1 MIKYDYI
8 EPFNLENIEF
18 LGAYCYKYGDKSL
31 LLSNQGTSI
40 ILSNKLVA
48 EILNHELSENLS
60 IKLYQRGFVKL
71 FDKERFI
78 ENEDNLPTFFMI
90 DFTTKCNL
98 NCIYCLRH
106 FENEGKSIDKKSLD
120 DICDY
125 IISYCK
131 KHKINNISFQP
142 WGGEPLIEIDKI
154 IDSKKR
160 FEDAGINVDYTVQTN
175 GLLLSKENYIKL
187 QENGIGFGISL
198 DGNKEVHDS
207 HRVDLKGNKTFDNLI
222 NRLEDIRKIDPECK
236 FSTLSVNS
244 MYTLE
249 HIEESVRYLVEEQR
263 IEFLKFN
270 LVHPNGEDF
279 DWNMLIKKEDMEK
292 FATKLFNAVINENK
306 KGYAITEANIKTKI
320 LNIINQ
326 SENDLCHTN
335 GCKGGRKFIS
345 FSQDGNIYPCE
356 MIGSEINCLGNIYDG
371 NDLADLIDKA
381 LTTKPYFKEKKNEKC
396 DSCPYYTF
404 CKGGCT
410 ASAMAYNKK
419 SGEIDDVECNFNL
432 AIYPLIIELILKEP
446 ELAEKL
452 TRKNIRL
459 L

>member
-249 HIEESVRYLVEEQR
+249 HIEESVRYLVEEQG

-279 DWNMLIKKEDMEK
+279 DWNMLIKKKIWKSLQQNCLMQ
-292 FATKLFNAVINENK
+292 LL
-306 KGYAITEANIKTKI
+306 TKI
-320 LNIINQ
+320 
-326 SENDLCHTN
+326 
-335 GCKGGRKFIS
+335 RK
-345 FSQDGNIYPCE
+345 D
-356 MIGSEINCLGNIYDG
+356 M
-371 NDLADLIDKA
+371 
-381 LTTKPYFKEKKNEKC
+381 
-396 DSCPYYTF
+396 
-404 CKGGCT
+404 
-410 ASAMAYNKK
+410 
-419 SGEIDDVECNFNL
+419 
-432 AIYPLIIELILKEP
+432 
-446 ELAEKL
+446 
-452 TRKNIRL
+452 L
-459 L
+459 LQRRI